1 MAKAGWDVTVLEKHD
16 IPGGRARVLKENGF
30 VFDMGPSWY
39 WMPGVF
45 ERFFNCF
52 GKKVE
57 DYYELQRLD
66 PSYRIYWKSG
76 CTDLPA
82 DYGQLK
88 NLFESIE
95 TGSAEKLDQFMEEA
109 EPYVRDDAI
118 AGFDQKSEEF
128 LARITSGGQS
138 QSASAKPDCALL
150 LELRAAMKALV
161 DTQRSK
167 WSYMFDKLD
176 KELAR

>member
-1 MAKAGWDVTVLEKHD
+1 MQACVWPMLAAALLLAPCAGASKALAQAAQCSKGDFEAVVDEASASLRDLAKQNT
-16 IPGGRARVLKENGF
+16 PQF
-30 VFDMGPSWY
+30 Q
-39 WMPGVF
+39 
-45 ERFFNCF
+45 
-52 GKKVE
+52 GK
-57 DYYELQRLD
+57 LR
-66 PSYRIYWKSG
+66 
-76 CTDLPA
+76 
-82 DYGQLK
+82 QLK
-88 NLFESIE
+88 DKRAWSN
-95 TGSAEKLDQFMEEA
+95 DQFMKEA

-138 QSASAKPDCALL
+138 QSASSKPDCALL

-161 DTQRSK
+161 DTQRGK